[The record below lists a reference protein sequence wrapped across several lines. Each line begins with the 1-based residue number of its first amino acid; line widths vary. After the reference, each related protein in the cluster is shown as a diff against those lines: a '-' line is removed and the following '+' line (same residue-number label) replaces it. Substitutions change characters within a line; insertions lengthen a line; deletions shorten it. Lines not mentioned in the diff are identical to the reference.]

1 MFTRQVTA
9 HYQNPRN
16 IGTIADADGTATV
29 GSAAKGEMLKLTL
42 SLADELIVAAKFRAF
57 GCPTAIASGS
67 ILTELITGLPIS
79 DAQKITAADISEA
92 LGGLPSDKHR
102 YAVYAEEVLKTA
114 IADALAEVK

>member
-42 SLADELIVAAKFRAF
+42 SLADESIVAAKFRAF

-114 IADALAEVK
+114 IADALSEVK

>member
-114 IADALAEVK
+114 IADALACKK